1 MTMKKPSIYASDKE
15 WQKYLQLFSAKKISL
30 EFAKHVVSKLV
41 SKKNPQLIQKK
52 SRPTKTIENT
62 VLSEKARVAARNSN
76 GRIQNWNSGAK
87 PSSFVKS
94 LGDYRANNEGRYS
107 RSCKYTKYSY
117 DPVYTSYVTVA
128 FSNNGLIYKRG
139 FAGQMKSSLVK
150 SPKGMAFE
158 IDEDGLLLRR
168 KSDKMDFHI
177 NGDTLEKKNFVTY
190 VRKQMAANYKI
201 RLRQKKEA
209 KLAEIQAAKD
219 KSRAEFL
226 DKIFKADLK
235 TTMVTLHDSRKAGN
249 CIEGSL
255 SFAERKLG
263 IGRQEI
269 IGGGHLFKVRGEKL
283 FATGEN
289 RAIAAV
295 KQAWARETTVCI

>member
-1 MTMKKPSIYASDKE
+1 MNKPSIYANTKE
-15 WQKYLQLFSAKKISL
+15 WQKYLQQFSAKKISL
-30 EFAKHVVSKLV
+30 EFARRVVSKLL
-41 SKKNPQLIQKK
+41 SKKNSQSIQKEL
-52 SRPTKTIENT
+52 RPTKTIENT

-76 GRIQNWNSGAK
+76 GRIQNWNGGAK

-94 LGDYRANNEGRYS
+94 LGDYNVNNEGRYS

-117 DPVYTSYVTVA
+117 DPVYTSYVTIA

-150 SPKGMAFE
+150 APKGMDFE
-158 IDEDGLLLRR
+158 IDENGLLLRR

-177 NGDTLEKKNFVTY
+177 NGDILEKKNFVTY

-201 RLRQKKEA
+201 RLCQKKEA
-209 KLAEIQAAKD
+209 KLAA
-219 KSRAEFL
+219 FL

-249 CIEGSL
+249 CIEGTL
-255 SFAERKLG
+255 TFAEKRLG
-263 IGRQEI
+263 ISRQEI

-295 KQAWARETTVCI
+295 KQAWARETAVCI